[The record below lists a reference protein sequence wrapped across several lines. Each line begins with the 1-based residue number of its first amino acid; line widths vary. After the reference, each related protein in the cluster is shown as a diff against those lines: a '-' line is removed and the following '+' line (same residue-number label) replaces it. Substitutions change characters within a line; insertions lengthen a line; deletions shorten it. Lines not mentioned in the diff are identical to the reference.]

1 MHNNFS
7 IYYTVTETSNFFET
21 TRIIHKDPY
30 ISNIYASNNIFNNN
44 QVIGT
49 ALTRATCQQVG
60 DNIFNIIISLIY
72 FIKDKG
78 NIVTEYSYISHIPS
92 SIFPPNFEAKFQII
106 NGTEAFLNKKG
117 VAYLK
122 VIVDNVRQV
131 DFYFE

>member
-1 MHNNFS
+1 MCNNFS
-7 IYYTVTETSNFFET
+7 IYYTVTKKSNFFET
-21 TRIIHKDPY
+21 TQIINNDPY
-30 ISNIYASNNIFNNN
+30 ISNIYASNNIFDNNEIN
-44 QVIGT
+44 GT

-72 FIKDKG
+72 FIKDEG

-122 VIVDNVRQV
+122 VIVDDVRQV
-131 DFYFE
+131 DFHFE